1 MILGDDKFMS
11 MTGNALERVSGQ
23 IWLNFFND
31 YLLENKV
38 ISEAEYSAMR
48 RKIIERY
55 GEKDGGK
62 KNEKSWSDTDKR

>member
-11 MTGNALERVSGQ
+11 MTDNALERVSGQ
-23 IWLNFFND
+23 IWLNFYND
-31 YLLENKV
+31 YLLESKV

-62 KNEKSWSDTDKR
+62 KNEKSWSDTDKC

>member
-1 MILGDDKFMS
+1 MS

-62 KNEKSWSDTDKR
+62 KDEKSSDTDKR